1 MFSHF
6 IPNNFVRRPSGARRG
21 NILACVFF
29 LFSFA
34 VLVIAP
40 SRSKRTVEWKDR
52 FLNGPSVSCPPVHL
66 SNKRGRTVPVVVS
79 SRLVSGGAHS
89 LFISPP
95 SFSSCFVFI
104 LFCFVFSPGPHLA
117 VRPLGYWPR
126 YAAPRG
132 VLETSCGNW
141 HHDAGETA
149 RATRRLEL
157 VAALPSPAPAPPVAP
172 SVRPSLSLICILLL
186 LAVAR
191 TRAERVGQRGRN
203 LAAGSKTGGGLLP
216 SR

>member
-1 MFSHF
+1 MQSACESAVSHAGQLFLTSARF
-6 IPNNFVRRPSGARRG
+6 ISLSLSLLFCFLISFQTILSAGHLVRDAA
-21 NILACVFF
+21 ICVCFF

-95 SFSSCFVFI
+95 SFSSCFFFFI
-104 LFCFVFSPGPHLA
+104 LFCFVFFPRSA
-117 VRPLGYWPR
+117 SRRP
-126 YAAPRG
+126 AA
-132 VLETSCGNW
+132 W
-141 HHDAGETA
+141 
-149 RATRRLEL
+149 
-157 VAALPSPAPAPPVAP
+157 
-172 SVRPSLSLICILLL
+172 I
-186 LAVAR
+186 
-191 TRAERVGQRGRN
+191 
-203 LAAGSKTGGGLLP
+203 LAAICGS
-216 SR
+216 

>member
-1 MFSHF
+1 MQSACESAVSHAGQLFLTSARFISLFLFAFLFSHF

-66 SNKRGRTVPVVVS
+66 SNKKGRTVPVVVS

-95 SFSSCFVFI
+95 SFSSCFF
-104 LFCFVFSPGPHLA
+104 LFCFVLFF
-117 VRPLGYWPR
+117 
-126 YAAPRG
+126 
-132 VLETSCGNW
+132 
-141 HHDAGETA
+141 
-149 RATRRLEL
+149 
-157 VAALPSPAPAPPVAP
+157 PPVRISP
-172 SVRPSLSLICILLL
+172 SGRLDIGRDMRLLG
-186 LAVAR
+186 A
-191 TRAERVGQRGRN
+191 
-203 LAAGSKTGGGLLP
+203 S
-216 SR
+216 